1 VLRSRREHRYF
12 VYIMSSQTR
21 VLYIGVT
28 NDLERRVQQHQS
40 GVGSAFTARYRVKR
54 LVHYEETSDVH
65 AALEREQHLKEWTR
79 SRKVALIEADNPE
92 WRDLSEGWRDS
103 TLSGL

>member
-1 VLRSRREHRYF
+1 MARNKREHRYF

-28 NDLERRVQQHQS
+28 NDLERRVQQHKG

-54 LVHYEETSDVH
+54 LVHYEEPSDIH
-65 AALEREQHLKEWTR
+65 AALERERHLKGWTR
-79 SRKVALIEADNPE
+79 ARKVALIESDNPE
-92 WRDLSEGWRDS
+92 WRDLSEGWTDDALRA
-103 TLSGL
+103 L

>member
-1 VLRSRREHRYF
+1 MTWTRREHRYF

-28 NDLERRVQQHQS
+28 NDLERRVQQHKD
-40 GVGSAFTARYRVKR
+40 GVGSAFTSRYRVKR

-65 AALEREQHLKEWTR
+65 AALARERYLKGWAR
-79 SRKVALIEADNPE
+79 ARKVALIESENPE
-92 WRDLSEGWRDS
+92 WKDLSEGWID
-103 TLSGL
+103 TGM